1 MPVERSRRLES
12 YNLADYDRLPQC
24 TNRRRLAAGIATI
37 GPAIAEPIG
46 RRANDRLPFP
56 PSTPVGII
64 VLKLHQESSGA
75 LNTITSYGDG
85 YVAINLERHEGS
97 IIVMPEGAVI
107 EWPVSSFEALAPEHF
122 EALVAAAPEVVIFGS
137 GSRLRFPHPR
147 LTAQLAKHRI
157 GVETMDFGAACRTY
171 NILMSE
177 GRRVAAALLIEA

>member
-1 MPVERSRRLES
+1 M
-12 YNLADYDRLPQC
+12 
-24 TNRRRLAAGIATI
+24 
-37 GPAIAEPIG
+37 
-46 RRANDRLPFP
+46 
-56 PSTPVGII
+56 
-64 VLKLHQESSGA
+64 KLHQDSNSA

-85 YVAINLERHEGS
+85 FVAVNLERHEGS
-97 IIVMPEGAVI
+97 VIVMPEMPVTA
-107 EWPVSSFEALAPEHF
+107 WPVSSFEDLAPEHF

-147 LTAQLAKHRI
+147 LTAQLARHRI